1 MASTV
6 TCAVVHNYR
15 RGEQLLAVA
24 LTVLAGFV
32 DSVGFLYLGGV
43 FLSFMSGNT
52 TRFATAAVEGDTHL
66 AWLAGSCLILF
77 LVGVVWG
84 ALIHR
89 LTRRRYDLTRARE
102 VVLFT
107 VAGLFLLSSLLVAV
121 GVERAAL
128 LVLSVGIGALN
139 SVFERDGEVSIPLT
153 YMTGT
158 LVKMGQR
165 LVDAFFGGS
174 HARWIHHF
182 VLWLGLAT
190 GAVLG
195 AMTFDA
201 VGISTVY
208 VIAGYTL
215 VVATVNLVIRE
226 RRRRLGLPL

>member
-1 MASTV
+1 
-6 TCAVVHNYR
+6 VHTYR
-15 RGEQLLAVA
+15 PGEQILAVA

-52 TRFATAAVEGDTHL
+52 TRFATAAVEGDGHL
-66 AWLAGSCLILF
+66 AWLAGSCLGLF
-77 LVGVVWG
+77 LAGVILG
-84 ALIHR
+84 ALVHR
-89 LTRRRYDLTRARE
+89 LSRRRWGLSRARE
-102 VVLFT
+102 VVLAT
-107 VAGLFLLSSLLVAV
+107 VTALFLISSLLVAV
-121 GVERAAL
+121 GTDRVAV

-139 SVFERDGEVSIPLT
+139 SVFERDGEVAVPLT

-174 HARWIHHF
+174 HVRWIAHL
-182 VLWLGLAT
+182 VLWAGLAA

-195 AMTFDA
+195 AATFNA
-201 VGISTVY
+201 VGIRTVY
-208 VIAGYTL
+208 VIAAYTL
-215 VVATVNLVIRE
+215 VVAVVNQLVRE